1 MEAVNTGVHVSFWIM
16 AFSGCM
22 ENGSAGS
29 YSSSAFSFLRRRH
42 TVLHSDCLN
51 LHSHQQ
57 CRRVPFSPHP
67 LQHLL
72 FVDFSVMAILTGK
85 RWYLLVVSICIS
97 LKMSDV
103 EHLFLCCW
111 PSLYLLWRNIYLG
124 FPPIFWLGCLSFFF
138 FWCWAAWAVC
148 VYWRLILDPLL
159 CLQTFF
165 SHSGGCLFILF
176 MVSFAV
182 QKLLSLI
189 RSQFVDFCFCFH
201 YSGRWVKKDPGAYV
215 KRVFCLCFS
224 LRVS

>member
-42 TVLHSDCLN
+42 MVLHSDCLN

-72 FVDFSVMAILTGK
+72 FVDFSVMAILTGM

-111 PSLYLLWRNIYLG
+111 PSLCLLWRNIYLG

-138 FWCWAAWAVC
+138 LMLSCMSSLCVLEINPWSTALFANIFLPFWGLSFHL
-148 VYWRLILDPLL
+148 VYGFL
-159 CLQTFF
+159 CCAKAFKF
-165 SHSGGCLFILF
+165 N
-176 MVSFAV
+176 
-182 QKLLSLI
+182 
-189 RSQFVDFCFCFH
+189 
-201 YSGRWVKKDPGAYV
+201 
-215 KRVFCLCFS
+215 
-224 LRVS
+224 